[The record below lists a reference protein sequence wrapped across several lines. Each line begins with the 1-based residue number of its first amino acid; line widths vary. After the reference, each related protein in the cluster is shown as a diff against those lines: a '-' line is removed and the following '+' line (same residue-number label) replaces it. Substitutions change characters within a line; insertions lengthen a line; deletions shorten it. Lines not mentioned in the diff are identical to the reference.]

1 MHLVDGEGR
10 QGSWEGS
17 LVRVY
22 TVLGG
27 MEKAEWWGGGSE
39 LRWYL
44 KKGLQSGGCLDD
56 PEVQSLQ
63 LGHGYTKREGRRKSW
78 VGGRQIKAG
87 SPGRN

>member
-44 KKGLQSGGCLDD
+44 KKGLQSGD
-56 PEVQSLQ
+56 V
-63 LGHGYTKREGRRKSW
+63 
-78 VGGRQIKAG
+78 
-87 SPGRN
+87 